1 MINQHEYGLS
11 RGMIYPD
18 NGPGLPWPGL
28 VKVTPKLKH
37 NMYPIYDNGKKYDI
51 IGLLEST
58 GIDVTALT
66 LPTYVAEAV
75 GFSMDSSGIM
85 YDEQEL
91 QMFSLAYRTETENNG
106 HKLVVQFNIMA
117 SLNDTSAQTLEEVV
131 TPSEFTITGESVPE
145 TVGVRQRASRIEL
158 STRNTDRELLSA
170 FDDALRT
177 GSMTD
182 IAKALANNPDTV
194 SRINALRSI

>member
-11 RGMIYPD
+11 RGIIYPD

-37 NMYPIYDNGKKYDI
+37 NMYPIYDNGKKYDL
-51 IGLLEST
+51 IGLPEST

-117 SLNDTSAQTLEEVV
+117 SLNDASAQTLEETVA
-131 TPSEFTITGESVPE
+131 PSEFTITGESVPE
-145 TVGVRQRASRIEL
+145 TLGVRQRASRIEL

-177 GSMTD
+177 GSMSD
-182 IAKALANNPDTV
+182 IAKALGNNHDTV
-194 SRINALRSI
+194 GRINALRSI

>member
-28 VKVTPKLKH
+28 VKLTPNLKH
-37 NMYPIYDNGKKYDI
+37 NMYPIYDNGKKYDV
-51 IGLLEST
+51 IGIPEAT

-117 SLNDTSAQTLEEVV
+117 SLNDASAQTLEETV

-177 GSMTD
+177 APMSE

-194 SRINALRSI
+194 GRINALRSI

>member
-37 NMYPIYDNGKKYDI
+37 NMYPIYDNGKKYDL
-51 IGLLEST
+51 IGLPEST

-117 SLNDTSAQTLEEVV
+117 SLNDASAQTLEEVV

-145 TVGVRQRASRIEL
+145 SLGVRQRASRIEL

-170 FDDALRT
+170 FDDAL
-177 GSMTD
+177 SMAPMSE
-182 IAKALANNPDTV
+182 IAKALANNPDTAG
-194 SRINALRSI
+194 RINALRSI

>member
-51 IGLLEST
+51 IGLPEAT

-91 QMFSLAYRTETENNG
+91 GMFSLAYRTETENNG

-117 SLNDTSAQTLEEVV
+117 SLNDASAQTLEETV

-145 TVGVRQRASRIEL
+145 TMGVRKRASRIEL

-170 FDDALRT
+170 FDDALKT
-177 GSMTD
+177 GSMSD
-182 IAKALANNPDTV
+182 IAKALANNSDTV
-194 SRINALRSI
+194 GRINALRSI

>member
-51 IGLLEST
+51 IGLPEAT

-91 QMFSLAYRTETENNG
+91 GMFSLAYRTETENNG

-117 SLNDTSAQTLEEVV
+117 SLNDASAQTLEETV
-131 TPSEFTITGESVPE
+131 TPSEFTISGESVPE
-145 TVGVRQRASRIEL
+145 SLGLRKRASRIEL
-158 STRNTDRELLSA
+158 STRNTDRELLAA

-177 GSMTD
+177 GSMSE
-182 IAKALANNPDTV
+182 IVKALSDNPDTV
-194 SRINALRSI
+194 GRINALRRI

>member
-51 IGLLEST
+51 IGLPEAT

-91 QMFSLAYRTETENNG
+91 GMFSLAYRTETENNG

-117 SLNDTSAQTLEEVV
+117 SLNDASAQTLEETV
-131 TPSEFTITGESVPE
+131 TPSEFTISGESVPE
-145 TVGVRQRASRIEL
+145 SLGLRKRASRIEL

-170 FDDALRT
+170 FDDALKT
-177 GSMTD
+177 GSMSD
-182 IAKALANNPDTV
+182 IAKALANNSDTV
-194 SRINALRSI
+194 GRINALRSI

>member
-28 VKVTPKLKH
+28 VKVTPKLQY

-51 IGLLEST
+51 IGLPEST

-117 SLNDTSAQTLEEVV
+117 SLNDASAQTLEETV
-131 TPSEFTITGESVPE
+131 TPSEFTISGESVPE

-170 FDDALRT
+170 FDDALKT
-177 GSMTD
+177 GSMSD
-182 IAKALANNPDTV
+182 IAKALADNPDTAG
-194 SRINALRSI
+194 RINALRSI

>member
-51 IGLLEST
+51 IGLPEST
-58 GIDVTALT
+58 GIDVTALS

-117 SLNDTSAQTLEEVV
+117 SLNDASSQTLEDTV

-177 GSMTD
+177 GAMSD
-182 IAKALANNPDTV
+182 IAKALADNPDTV

>member
-28 VKVTPKLKH
+28 VKVTPKLKY
-37 NMYPIYDNGKKYDI
+37 NMYPIYDNGKKYDL
-51 IGLLEST
+51 IGLPEST

-117 SLNDTSAQTLEEVV
+117 SLNDTSAQTLEETVA
-131 TPSEFTITGESVPE
+131 PSEFTITGESVPE
-145 TVGVRQRASRIEL
+145 TLGVRQRASRIEL

-170 FDDALRT
+170 FDDALKT
-177 GSMTD
+177 GSMSD
-182 IAKALANNPDTV
+182 IAKALSNNPDTV
-194 SRINALRSI
+194 GRINALRSI

>member
-28 VKVTPKLKH
+28 VKVSPKLKH
-37 NMYPIYDNGKKYDI
+37 NMYPIYDNGKKYDVVGI
-51 IGLLEST
+51 PEAT

-66 LPTYVAEAV
+66 LPTYVAEVV

-91 QMFSLAYRTETENNG
+91 GMFSLAYRTETENNG

-117 SLNDTSAQTLEEVV
+117 SLNDATSQTLEETV
-131 TPSEFTITGESVPE
+131 TPSEFTISGESVPE
-145 TVGVRQRASRIEL
+145 TLGPRQRASRIEL
-158 STRNTDRELLSA
+158 STRNTDRELLAA

-177 GSMTD
+177 GSMSE
-182 IAKALANNPDTV
+182 IAKALADNPDTV
-194 SRINALRSI
+194 GRINALRSI

>member
-51 IGLLEST
+51 IGLPEAT
-58 GIDVTALT
+58 GIDVMALT

-91 QMFSLAYRTETENNG
+91 GMFSLAYRTETENNG

-117 SLNDTSAQTLEEVV
+117 SLNDASAQTLEETV
-131 TPSEFTITGESVPE
+131 TPSEFTISGESVPE
-145 TVGVRQRASRIEL
+145 SLGLRKRASRIEL
-158 STRNTDRELLSA
+158 STRNTDRELLAA

-177 GSMTD
+177 GSMSE
-182 IAKALANNPDTV
+182 IVKALSDNPDTV
-194 SRINALRSI
+194 GRINALRSI

>member
-51 IGLLEST
+51 IGLPEST

-117 SLNDTSAQTLEEVV
+117 SLNDASAQTLEETV

-182 IAKALANNPDTV
+182 IAEALANNPDTV

>member
-51 IGLLEST
+51 IGLPEST

-117 SLNDTSAQTLEEVV
+117 SLNDASAQTLEETVA
-131 TPSEFTITGESVPE
+131 PSEFTITGESVPE
-145 TVGVRQRASRIEL
+145 TLGVRQRASRIEL

-177 GSMTD
+177 GAMSE
-182 IAKALANNPDTV
+182 IAKALGDNPDTV

>member
-51 IGLLEST
+51 IGLPEAT

-91 QMFSLAYRTETENNG
+91 GMFSLAYRTETENNG

-117 SLNDTSAQTLEEVV
+117 SLNDASAQTLEETV

-145 TVGVRQRASRIEL
+145 TMGVRKRASRIEL
-158 STRNTDRELLSA
+158 STRNTDRELLAA

-177 GSMTD
+177 GSMSE
-182 IAKALANNPDTV
+182 IVKALSDNPDTV
-194 SRINALRSI
+194 GRINALRSI

>member
-51 IGLLEST
+51 IGLPEST

-117 SLNDTSAQTLEEVV
+117 SLNDASAQTIEETV

-170 FDDALRT
+170 FDDALKT
-177 GSMTD
+177 GSMSD

-194 SRINALRSI
+194 GRINALRSI

>member
-51 IGLLEST
+51 IGLPEST

-117 SLNDTSAQTLEEVV
+117 SLNDASAQTLEETV

-170 FDDALRT
+170 FDDALKT

-194 SRINALRSI
+194 GRINALRSI

>member
-37 NMYPIYDNGKKYDI
+37 DLYPIYDNGKKYDV
-51 IGLLEST
+51 IGIPEAT

-66 LPTYVAEAV
+66 LPTYVAEVV

-91 QMFSLAYRTETENNG
+91 GMFSLAYRTETENNG

-117 SLNDTSAQTLEEVV
+117 SLNDATSQTLEETV
-131 TPSEFTITGESVPE
+131 TPSEFTISGESVPE
-145 TVGVRQRASRIEL
+145 TLGVRKRASRIEL
-158 STRNTDRELLSA
+158 STRNTDRELLEA
-170 FDDALRT
+170 FDDALKT
-177 GSMTD
+177 GSMSD
-182 IAKALANNPDTV
+182 IANALANNPDTV
-194 SRINALRSI
+194 GRINALRSI

>member
-37 NMYPIYDNGKKYDI
+37 NMYPIYDNGKKYDL
-51 IGLLEST
+51 IGLPEST

-117 SLNDTSAQTLEEVV
+117 SLNDASAQTLEEVV

>member
-28 VKVTPKLKH
+28 VKVSPKLKH
-37 NMYPIYDNGKKYDI
+37 NMYPIYDNGKKYDVVGI
-51 IGLLEST
+51 PEAT

-66 LPTYVAEAV
+66 LPTYVAEVV

-91 QMFSLAYRTETENNG
+91 GMFSLAYRTETENNG

-117 SLNDTSAQTLEEVV
+117 SLNDTTSQTLEETV
-131 TPSEFTITGESVPE
+131 TPSEFTINGESVPE
-145 TVGVRQRASRIEL
+145 SLGLRKRASRIEL
-158 STRNTDRELLSA
+158 STRNTDRELLAA

-177 GSMTD
+177 GSMSE
-182 IAKALANNPDTV
+182 IVKALSDNPDTV
-194 SRINALRSI
+194 GRINALRSI

>member
-51 IGLLEST
+51 IGLPEST

-117 SLNDTSAQTLEEVV
+117 SLNDASAQTLEETVA
-131 TPSEFTITGESVPE
+131 PSEFTITGESVPE
-145 TVGVRQRASRIEL
+145 TLGVRQRASRIEL

-177 GSMTD
+177 GSMSD
-182 IAKALANNPDTV
+182 IAKALGNNHDTV
-194 SRINALRSI
+194 GRINALRSI

>member
-51 IGLLEST
+51 IGLPEAT

-117 SLNDTSAQTLEEVV
+117 SLNDASAQTLEETV

-145 TVGVRQRASRIEL
+145 TMGVRKRASRIEL
-158 STRNTDRELLSA
+158 STRNTDRELLAA
-170 FDDALRT
+170 FDDSLKT
-177 GSMTD
+177 GSMSE
-182 IAKALANNPDTV
+182 IVKALSDNPDTV
-194 SRINALRSI
+194 GRINALRSI

>member
-37 NMYPIYDNGKKYDI
+37 NMYPIYDNGKKYDVVGI
-51 IGLLEST
+51 PEAT

-91 QMFSLAYRTETENNG
+91 GMFSLAYRTETESNG

-117 SLNDTSAQTLEEVV
+117 SLNDVSSQTLEETV
-131 TPSEFTITGESVPE
+131 TPSEFTVTGESVPE
-145 TVGVRQRASRIEL
+145 TLGVRQRASRIEL
-158 STRNTDRELLSA
+158 STRNTDRELLAA
-170 FDDALRT
+170 FDDALHK
-177 GSMTD
+177 GSMSE
-182 IAKALANNPDTV
+182 IVKALADNPDTV
-194 SRINALRSI
+194 GRINALRSI

>member
-51 IGLLEST
+51 IGLPEST

-117 SLNDTSAQTLEEVV
+117 SLNDASAQTLEEVV

-170 FDDALRT
+170 FDDALKT
-177 GSMTD
+177 GSMSD
-182 IAKALANNPDTV
+182 IAKALADNPDTAG
-194 SRINALRSI
+194 RINALRSI

>member
-11 RGMIYPD
+11 RGTIYPD

-51 IGLLEST
+51 IGLPEAT

-91 QMFSLAYRTETENNG
+91 GMFSLAYRTETENNG

-117 SLNDTSAQTLEEVV
+117 SLNDASAQTLEETV
-131 TPSEFTITGESVPE
+131 TPSEFTISGESVPE
-145 TVGVRQRASRIEL
+145 SLGLRKRASRIEL
-158 STRNTDRELLSA
+158 STRNTDRELLAA

-177 GSMTD
+177 GSMSE
-182 IAKALANNPDTV
+182 IVKALSDNPDTV
-194 SRINALRSI
+194 GRINALRSI

>member
-51 IGLLEST
+51 IGLPEST

-117 SLNDTSAQTLEEVV
+117 SLNDASAQTLEETV

-170 FDDALRT
+170 FDDALKT
-177 GSMTD
+177 GSMSD

-194 SRINALRSI
+194 GRINALRSI

>member
-28 VKVTPKLKH
+28 VKVTPKLQH
-37 NMYPIYDNGKKYDI
+37 NMYPIYDNAKKYDI
-51 IGLLEST
+51 IGLPEST

-117 SLNDTSAQTLEEVV
+117 SLNDTSAQTLEEDV

-158 STRNTDRELLSA
+158 STRSTDRELLSA

>member
-51 IGLLEST
+51 IGLPEAT

-91 QMFSLAYRTETENNG
+91 GMFSLAYRTETENNG

-117 SLNDTSAQTLEEVV
+117 SLNDASAQTLEETV
-131 TPSEFTITGESVPE
+131 TPSEFTISGESVPE
-145 TVGVRQRASRIEL
+145 SLGLRKRASRIEL
-158 STRNTDRELLSA
+158 STRNTDRELLAA

-177 GSMTD
+177 GSMSE
-182 IAKALANNPDTV
+182 IVKALSDNPDTV
-194 SRINALRSI
+194 GRINALRSI

>member
-51 IGLLEST
+51 IGLPEAT

-91 QMFSLAYRTETENNG
+91 GMFSLAYRTETENNG

-117 SLNDTSAQTLEEVV
+117 SLNDASAQTLEETV
-131 TPSEFTITGESVPE
+131 TPSEFTISGESVPE
-145 TVGVRQRASRIEL
+145 TLGVRKRASRIEL
-158 STRNTDRELLSA
+158 STRNTDRELLAA

-177 GSMTD
+177 GSMSE
-182 IAKALANNPDTV
+182 IVKALSDNPDTV
-194 SRINALRSI
+194 GRINALRSI

>member
-37 NMYPIYDNGKKYDI
+37 NLYPIYDNGKKYDI
-51 IGLLEST
+51 IGLPEST

-117 SLNDTSAQTLEEVV
+117 SLNDASAQTLEEVV

>member
-51 IGLLEST
+51 IGLPEAT

-91 QMFSLAYRTETENNG
+91 GMFSLAYRTETENNG

-117 SLNDTSAQTLEEVV
+117 SLNDASAQTLEETV
-131 TPSEFTITGESVPE
+131 TPSEFTISGESVPE
-145 TVGVRQRASRIEL
+145 SLGLRQRASRIEL
-158 STRNTDRELLSA
+158 STRNTDRELLAA

-177 GSMTD
+177 GSMSE
-182 IAKALANNPDTV
+182 IVKALSDNPDTV
-194 SRINALRSI
+194 GRINALRSI

>member
-28 VKVTPKLKH
+28 AKVTPKLKH
-37 NMYPIYDNGKKYDI
+37 NMYPIYDNGKKYDVVGI
-51 IGLLEST
+51 PEAT
-58 GIDVTALT
+58 GIDVTSLT

-91 QMFSLAYRTETENNG
+91 GMFSLAYRTETENNG
-106 HKLVVQFNIMA
+106 YKLVVQFNIMA
-117 SLNDTSAQTLEEVV
+117 SLNEASAQTLEETV
-131 TPSEFTITGESVPE
+131 TPSEFTISGESVPE
-145 TVGVRQRASRIEL
+145 TLGVRKRASRIEL
-158 STRNTDRELLSA
+158 STRNTDRELLDA
-170 FDDALRT
+170 FDDALKT
-177 GSMTD
+177 GSMSD
-182 IAKALANNPDTV
+182 IANALANNPDTV
-194 SRINALRSI
+194 GRINALRSI

>member
-11 RGMIYPD
+11 RGIIYPD

-37 NMYPIYDNGKKYDI
+37 NMYPIYDNGKKYDL
-51 IGLLEST
+51 IGLPEST

-117 SLNDTSAQTLEEVV
+117 SLNDASAQTLEEVV

>member
-51 IGLLEST
+51 IGLPEST

-106 HKLVVQFNIMA
+106 YKLVVQFNIMA
-117 SLNDTSAQTLEEVV
+117 SLNDASAQTLEEVV